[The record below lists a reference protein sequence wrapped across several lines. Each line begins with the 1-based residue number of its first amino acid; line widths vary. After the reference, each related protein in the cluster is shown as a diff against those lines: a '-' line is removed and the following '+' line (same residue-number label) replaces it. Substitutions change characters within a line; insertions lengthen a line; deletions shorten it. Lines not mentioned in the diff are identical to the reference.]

1 MKKLSL
7 LLYILLSV
15 LFLNCSSK
23 TLNKDA
29 AYQAIETYLE
39 EKPLY
44 ESTGFVV
51 GKTRLKVSKDKELIT
66 TYEDLEKQGYISFSN
81 QDSRKKWLGKDT
93 IWTATIAL
101 TPKANPY
108 IVKLRNNRI
117 LVKTLVYKLTPD
129 SNLQIIDKNKRS
141 AQVSTLLFK
150 EQTPFSVFKVDKTPH
165 NTYIS
170 KNFKLKFTKDQTWE
184 VVP

>member
-7 LLYILLSV
+7 LLYTLLSV
-15 LFLNCSSK
+15 LFLNCSTK
-23 TLNKDA
+23 TLTKDA
-29 AYQAIETYLE
+29 AYQAIESYLE

-51 GKTRLKVSKDKELIT
+51 GKTKLRVSKDKELIS
-66 TYEDLEKQGYISFSN
+66 TYEDLEKQGYISFTN
-81 QDSRKKWLGKDT
+81 RDSRKKWLGKDT

-117 LVKTLVYKLTPD
+117 LVKTLVYKLTQD
-129 SNLQIIDKNKRS
+129 SNVQIIEKSKRS

-150 EQTPFSVFKVDKTPH
+150 ERTPFSIFKVDKTPH

-170 KNFKLKFTKDQTWE
+170 KNFKLKFTKENNWE